1 MRQRWMPVGVLA
13 AALFVINAVA
23 RLIVWKADIAKDA
36 EQTKVGMIT
45 FGAIAVLCVGAAAWW
60 AIRYPLDR
68 VAADLLV
75 AGGSAALL
83 SVVLGPLF
91 NGKPVFDG
99 GIGIVLGQLV
109 LYLALAGLGA
119 GLGILGVIAV
129 GRDWKTR
136 AWKRHE
142 EILNAKRNRSA
153 R

>member
-1 MRQRWMPVGVLA
+1 MRQRWMPVAALA

-23 RLIVWKADIAKDA
+23 RLIVWKADIAKDT
-36 EQTKVGMIT
+36 EQTRIGMIT
-45 FGAIAVLCVGAAAWW
+45 FGAISVLCVAAAAWW
-60 AIRYPLDR
+60 ALRYPLDR
-68 VAADLLV
+68 VAADLLA
-75 AGGSAALL
+75 AGVTAAVL

-91 NGKPVFDG
+91 SGKPVFDG
-99 GIGIVLGQLV
+99 GFGMVLGQLV

-142 EILNAKRNRSA
+142 ESLNAKRNRV